1 MIEREY
7 ATNDTHAKQ
16 TLSVV
21 IDAKADQVFGYLA
34 TTEGISIWFPELS
47 FNDEKEVLFDMG
59 DGTYERMNIL
69 NMEKDRL
76 IAYEWGT
83 GQVAFELTEHDG
95 KTKLTFTEILPFT
108 FGAVSQDFAGWDYHM
123 TNIKEVVE
131 TGTVDEMRMEEFNQ
145 RKTEIEAEIGRNL
158 SN

>member
-21 IDAKADQVFGYLA
+21 IDAKAEQVFDYLA
-34 TTEGISIWFPELS
+34 TTEGISIWFRELS
-47 FNDEKEVLFDMG
+47 FNEENEVLFDLG
-59 DGTYERMNIL
+59 DGTYERMDIL
-69 NMEKDRL
+69 NLEKNRL

-83 GQVAFELTEHDG
+83 GQVTFKLSEYDG
-95 KTKLTFTEILPFT
+95 KTKLTFTEVLPFS
-108 FGAVSQDFAGWDYHM
+108 FGTVSQDFAGWDYHM

-131 TGTVDEMRMEEFNQ
+131 TGSVDEMRMEEFHK
-145 RKTEIEAEIGRNL
+145 RKTEIEAEIEKNL